1 MTSPTA
7 GTKEESR
14 AKRIWPKFL
23 FFVVVIALWY
33 LLLQV
38 SPLDKWLL
46 VFLARLENS
55 GAWGPLLFVLL
66 YIPAC
71 VLMFPDILPNA
82 AAGAI
87 WGIVTATAV
96 VSIGRVLGST
106 LTFLVARYFT
116 RGWQERRMAKD
127 PKFAAVARAVERE
140 GFRFVLLLRLCPL
153 FPVIMLNYG
162 LGMTSVRLRSY
173 MLGTL
178 LGLIPRTIIVAYS
191 GSGLRSVLDLTSGQ
205 HLQTTGNPVVYW
217 GGLALSLIVFVILAH
232 KARQLIQVA
241 TSATE

>member
-7 GTKEESR
+7 STKEVSG

-23 FFVVVIALWY
+23 VFVVVIALWY
-33 LLLQV
+33 LLLQI

-55 GAWGPLLFVLL
+55 GFWGPLLFILL

-87 WGIVTATAV
+87 WGISTGTVV
-96 VSIGRVLGST
+96 VSVGRMLGST
-106 LTFLVARYFT
+106 ATFLLARYIT
-116 RGWQERRMAKD
+116 RRWQERRMATD

-178 LGLIPRTIIVAYS
+178 LGLIPRTMIVAYS
-191 GSGLRSVLDLTSGQ
+191 GSGLRSVMDLASGQ
-205 HLQTTGNPVVYW
+205 RLQAAGNPMFYW

-232 KARQLIQVA
+232 KARQLIQEA

>member
-1 MTSPTA
+1 LTSRTNNDA
-7 GTKEESR
+7 TESR
-14 AKRIWPKFL
+14 TKRLWPKL
-23 FFVVVIALWY
+23 LVFVVVIAIWY
-33 LLLQV
+33 VLLQV

-46 VFLARLENS
+46 IFLARLENS
-55 GAWGPLLFVLL
+55 GFWGPILFILL

-87 WGIVTATAV
+87 WGIATGTAV

-106 LTFLVARYFT
+106 ATFLLARYFT
-116 RGWQERRMAKD
+116 RRWQERRMAND
-127 PKFAAVARAVERE
+127 PKFAAVAKAVERE

-162 LGMTSVRLRSY
+162 LGMTSIRLRSY

-178 LGLIPRTIIVAYS
+178 LGLMPRTMIVAYS
-191 GSGLRSVLDLTSGQ
+191 GSGLRSVMDLASGQ
-205 HLQTTGNPVVYW
+205 RLQASGNPMIYW
-217 GGLALSLIVFVILAH
+217 GGLALSLIVFAILAH
-232 KARQLIQVA
+232 KARQLIQEA